1 MKQIVLA
8 LLGLATLGLAASAL
22 GQVTTAEVLGVE
34 TTAAASPDGSGSLR
48 DNSVGEVTIVV
59 RALDANG
66 NPVAGAQVAWSVQNR
81 TENVMY
87 VVGTSASME
96 ALSTAAYSSAQV
108 AVDGGVT
115 DADGKAYL
123 VVDSPTPGDARVFVT
138 VGGVD
143 GKTYRGRDM
152 RVVWF

>member
-1 MKQIVLA
+1 MNRSKSEELFALA
-8 LLGLATLGLAASAL
+8 QNRIPG
-22 GQVTTAEVLGVE
+22 GVD
-34 TTAAASPDGSGSLR
+34 SP
-48 DNSVGEVTIVV
+48 V
-59 RALDANG
+59 RAFRG
-66 NPVAGAQVAWSVQNR
+66 
-81 TENVMY
+81 
-87 VVGTSASME
+87 VGGTPFFVE
-96 ALSTAAYSSAQV
+96 KGEG
-108 AVDGGVT
+108 DRIR